1 MRLRAG
7 VVSHRGLVRQ
17 NNEDSYLVRRGLY
30 AVCDGMG
37 GARAGEVASEMACRA
52 LLALDPASA
61 TPEDLREAIIEADRA
76 MVDRSLEEEGLLGM
90 GTTLTAALAGEGSLT
105 LAHVGDSRAY
115 LLRDGDLVQLTQD
128 HSWVGEMVRRGEL
141 TPAQAAIHPHRSV
154 ITRVLGT
161 GGDFEPDIVEVPVET
176 GDRLLLCSDG
186 LTGMVSDQDVAGI
199 LQQERDPQAA
209 AQSLI
214 QAALAGGGE
223 DNVTVVVVDIMP
235 PAPETGP
242 PVSGRGK
249 GSPAGDTLVELP
261 GIGAGTDAV
270 ADDDTLVE
278 VPGIE
283 TGGEAGTVPG
293 EDDDEILLGPTD
305 RGVVSAMSGR
315 GGRSHGG
322 KRGRLGAR
330 MGALR
335 SPSVRRPVGGPS
347 PATLGDTIVGQA
359 AVTGAAVMAAGT
371 TAGTTAGP
379 TAPAAQAA
387 AGGEPTAAGSSRWT
401 RRRWIILAVAVAV
414 VLAILIGA
422 FAGYNSTVYYIGTL
436 NGMVALFQG
445 LPASI
450 LGIDLSSVVEMGTV
464 ARDSLAPHLQ
474 ARVDAHDLISKEE
487 GRLFLQALSTQQ

>member
-90 GTTLTAALAGEGSLT
+90 GTTLTAALGGEGSLT

-141 TPAQAAIHPHRSV
+141 TPAQAAVHPHRSV

-199 LQQERDPQAA
+199 LQQEGDPQAA

-242 PVSGRGK
+242 LVSGK
-249 GSPAGDTLVELP
+249 GEWSPAGDTLVELP
-261 GIGAGTDAV
+261 GISVGTDAV

-283 TGGEAGTVPG
+283 TGGEAG
-293 EDDDEILLGPTD
+293 D
-305 RGVVSAMSGR
+305 RAGR
-315 GGRSHGG
+315 R
-322 KRGRLGAR
+322 
-330 MGALR
+330 
-335 SPSVRRPVGGPS
+335 
-347 PATLGDTIVGQA
+347 
-359 AVTGAAVMAAGT
+359 
-371 TAGTTAGP
+371 
-379 TAPAAQAA
+379 
-387 AGGEPTAAGSSRWT
+387 
-401 RRRWIILAVAVAV
+401 
-414 VLAILIGA
+414 
-422 FAGYNSTVYYIGTL
+422 
-436 NGMVALFQG
+436 
-445 LPASI
+445 
-450 LGIDLSSVVEMGTV
+450 
-464 ARDSLAPHLQ
+464 
-474 ARVDAHDLISKEE
+474 
-487 GRLFLQALSTQQ
+487 

>member
-1 MRLRAG
+1 MMRLRAG

-90 GTTLTAALAGEGSLT
+90 GTTLTAALGGEGLLT

-141 TPAQAAIHPHRSV
+141 TPAQAAVHPHRSV

-161 GGDFEPDIVEVPVET
+161 GGDFEPDIVAVPVET

-199 LQQERDPQAA
+199 LQQEGDPQAA

-235 PAPETGP
+235 PAPEDEP
-242 PVSGRGK
+242 PISAK
-249 GSPAGDTLVELP
+249 GGGSSAGDTLVELP
-261 GIGAGTDAV
+261 GMSAGTDA
-270 ADDDTLVE
+270 AANDDTLVE
-278 VPGIE
+278 VPGIG
-283 TGGEAGTVPG
+283 TDGEAGAAPIG
-293 EDDDEILLGPTD
+293 DDDEILLGPTD
-305 RGVVSAMSGR
+305 RGVVSAISGR
-315 GGRSHGG
+315 DGRWHGG

-330 MGALR
+330 MSALR
-335 SPSVRRPVGGPS
+335 SPSIHRPVGGSS
-347 PATLGDTIVGQA
+347 PAVLGDTIVGQA
-359 AVTGAAVMAAGT
+359 AVTGAAGM
-371 TAGTTAGP
+371 
-379 TAPAAQAA
+379 
-387 AGGEPTAAGSSRWT
+387 AAGSSRWT

-422 FAGYNSTVYYIGTL
+422 FAGYNWTVYYIGTF

-450 LGIDLSSVVEMGTV
+450 LGIDLSSVVEVGTV

>member
-7 VVSHRGLVRQ
+7 IVSHRGLVRQ

-52 LLALDPASA
+52 LLALDPDSA

-76 MVDRSLEEEGLLGM
+76 IVDRSLEEEGLLGM
-90 GTTLTAALAGEGSLT
+90 GTTLTAALGGQGLLT

-141 TPAQAAIHPHRSV
+141 TPAQAAVHPHRSV
-154 ITRVLGT
+154 ITRVLGS
-161 GGDFEPDIVEVPVET
+161 GGEFEPDIVAVPVEE

-199 LQQERDPQAA
+199 LQREDDPQTA
-209 AQSLI
+209 AQSLV

-235 PAPETGP
+235 PAPASGP
-242 PVSGRGK
+242 PVSGKGA
-249 GSPAGDTLVELP
+249 GSPAGDTRVESP
-261 GIGAGTDAV
+261 GISAGTDAV
-270 ADDDTLVE
+270 ASDDTLVE

-283 TGGEAGTVPG
+283 TGGEAGTAPV
-293 EDDDEILLGPTD
+293 EDDDEILLGPAD

-315 GGRSHGG
+315 SGRSHGG
-322 KRGRLGAR
+322 KRGRPGAR
-330 MGALR
+330 RGALR
-335 SPSVRRPVGGPS
+335 SPSIHRPVGAAGGPS
-347 PATLGDTIVGQA
+347 PATLGDTVVGQA
-359 AVTGAAVMAAGT
+359 AVTGRRAGT
-371 TAGTTAGP
+371 TAGATTGP
-379 TAPAAQAA
+379 TPPAAQAA
-387 AGGEPTAAGSSRWT
+387 AGGEPTAGGSSRWT
-401 RRRWIILAVAVAV
+401 RRRWIILAIAVAV

-422 FAGYNSTVYYIGTL
+422 FAGYNSTVYYIGTF

-487 GRLFLQALSTQQ
+487 GRLFLQALSTQ